1 MGTSLRHRWGSAGL
15 HCGDGEKAI
24 SMTGRVT
31 PQRRG
36 SYGIDAPYGPA
47 FMAAMAVVYLVLAI
61 ISGRW
66 QNWVLVTFMLAVL
79 VFYLHG
85 TLRGKFVAWAG
96 LLDQLHLRGDER
108 ILDLGCGRGA
118 VLLMAAQHLTTGRA
132 VGVDL
137 WRSFDQS
144 GNSLEATQR
153 NAIAEGVAD
162 RVELHTANMTALP
175 FADSSF
181 DVVVSSMAIRNIS
194 RRADR
199 EKAIE
204 EAVRVLRPGGRL
216 MIADVRATRPYPEQ
230 LARRGMNEVGR
241 RRLGWTWPAALV
253 TATKPERPV
262 VS

>member
-1 MGTSLRHRWGSAGL
+1 MA
-15 HCGDGEKAI
+15 E
-24 SMTGRVT
+24 RVT
-31 PQRRG
+31 PRRRG
-36 SYGIDAPYGPA
+36 SYGIDAPYAPA
-47 FMAAMAVVYLVLAI
+47 FMAVMIVVVLVSAI
-61 ISGRW
+61 LSGRW
-66 QNWVLVTFMLAVL
+66 QTFVQVAFMLAVL
-79 VFYLHG
+79 SWYLHG
-85 TLRGKFVAWAG
+85 TLRGKFVAWAR
-96 LLDQLHLRGDER
+96 LLDQLHLRGDEQ

-144 GNSLEATQR
+144 GNSLEATRR
-153 NAIAEGVAD
+153 NAIAEGVSD

-181 DVVVSSMAIRNIS
+181 DVVVSSLAIHNIS
-194 RRADR
+194 RSAGR

-216 MIADVRATRPYPEQ
+216 MIADVRATRQYREQ
-230 LARRGMNEVGR
+230 LARNGMNEVRR
-241 RRLGWTWPAALV
+241 RRLEWRWCALLV
-253 TATKPERPV
+253 TATKPERRV